1 MKTLEGYQ
9 DRLGTHTGM
18 IEREGAFVVGK
29 PAPAAAVAAP
39 ASEEAPDAADASER
53 DAATSIADQQETDS
67 DVNAGVN
74 AGVSADVNAD
84 VNARVNAD
92 VSGAPLKIA
101 EVIASIRSEL
111 GLPADTAPKDVV
123 SHALEEYGLQ
133 VRIPPALF
141 CAISVH

>member
-1 MKTLEGYQ
+1 
-9 DRLGTHTGM
+9 M

-74 AGVSADVNAD
+74 AGVSADVSADVNAD
-84 VNARVNAD
+84 VNAGVNAD

-133 VRIPPALF
+133 VRIPPALCLRHF
-141 CAISVH
+141 S

>member
-67 DVNAGVN
+67 DVNA
-74 AGVSADVNAD
+74 D
-84 VNARVNAD
+84 VNAD

-133 VRIPPALF
+133 VRIPPALCLRHF
-141 CAISVH
+141 S

>member
-29 PAPAAAVAAP
+29 PAPAATAVAAP

-53 DAATSIADQQETDS
+53 DAATSIADQQVTDS

-74 AGVSADVNAD
+74 AG
-84 VNARVNAD
+84 VNAD

-133 VRIPPALF
+133 VRIPPALCLRHF
-141 CAISVH
+141 S

>member
-67 DVNAGVN
+67 DVNADVN
-74 AGVSADVNAD
+74 AG
-84 VNARVNAD
+84 VNAD

-133 VRIPPALF
+133 VRIPPALCLRHF
-141 CAISVH
+141 S